1 MTLEYWHGERLL
13 WAETDEDREVILLT
27 IGPPCDTLRQCTH
40 AEIIAVHRELLRRV
54 RARPPPYNIETPAA
68 PGA

>member
-27 IGPPCDTLRQCTH
+27 IGCHQFRRDEVIRFASIVPP
-40 AEIIAVHRELLRRV
+40 AMESPV
-54 RARPPPYNIETPAA
+54 
-68 PGA
+68 